1 MKKYLKKIAVLCVIM
16 VFIMP
21 LSGCWDYTEMNDFK
35 YVAGIAVDK
44 DINTDE
50 YILTLEVLEASIN
63 SKSIKSEIVQ
73 SRGKTIHFA
82 FRDAI
87 KNTGKMLQ
95 LSHAKIIMV
104 SKSIAMEGIIP
115 IVDMINR
122 DVETRNNMWILVAST
137 SKASD
142 IFSNKKDVDKIMSY
156 DISDAIKNANKT
168 GEYTPIEVFKLMQR
182 ISNNGVSAET
192 PMVGLVNKNGITN
205 FQVDGTAVFKGERMV
220 GELTPNETLILQIL
234 KGKNPKF
241 VIPVSLPN
249 SGTVS
254 FEIMNL
260 KRKIRLKE
268 EEDKI
273 VIDMY
278 IEMNVSMSEL
288 AETQTNYLAKG
299 KRKEL
304 TDQVEHCLKNRS
316 NNLIEKLQ
324 YEYKSD
330 LIGFGNEFKKRRP
343 IRWQEVSKYWM
354 REYENSKI
362 NVSIDLN
369 IKYSGLTNKN
379 IKVGD

>member
-234 KGKNPKF
+234 KGKDPKF

-316 NNLIEKLQ
+316 NKEL
-324 YEYKSD
+324 
-330 LIGFGNEFKKRRP
+330 
-343 IRWQEVSKYWM
+343 
-354 REYENSKI
+354 
-362 NVSIDLN
+362 
-369 IKYSGLTNKN
+369 
-379 IKVGD
+379 